1 MENLLK
7 FDTGLM
13 IWTWITFAL
22 VLIILGWKAWRPMIV
37 ALQRRED
44 FIRESL
50 AEAEEARK
58 EADKVAKE
66 YDEMVAKARHEAQ
79 QIVAAGKDTA
89 ERMKADILKDAQDKA
104 AAMTKQAESQIS
116 AEREKAIAEIRGQIV
131 DLSLMAAEKVIR
143 KSVSKEDNERIVQDA
158 LKEYG
163 KN

>member
-13 IWTWITFAL
+13 VWTWITFFV
-22 VLIILGWKAWRPMIV
+22 VLFILGWKAWRPMIR
-37 ALQRRED
+37 ALERRED

-50 AEAEEARK
+50 QEAEEARK

-66 YDEMVAKARHEAQ
+66 YEEMVAKARHEAQ
-79 QIVAAGKDTA
+79 EIVASGKETA
-89 ERMKADILKDAQDKA
+89 ERMKADILKESQEKA
-104 AAMTKQAESQIS
+104 VDMLKRAESQIGT
-116 AEREKAIAEIRGQIV
+116 EREKAIAEIREQIV

-143 KSVSKEDNERIVQDA
+143 KTLSKEDNERIVQDA